1 VSGRTRVLYGI
12 CRQCKAVCEKHV
24 GVTPEEARVLKIA
37 LIESDLIPR
46 DLYVDDTTRWPIEG
60 CAHHPGVTT
69 TGQTTAAP
77 APTPTKVGTF
87 PAARD
92 GA

>member
-1 VSGRTRVLYGI
+1 VLYGI

-46 DLYVDDTTRWPIEG
+46 DLYVDDTARWPVEG
-60 CAHHPGVTT
+60 CAHHPTPT
-69 TGQTTAAP
+69 P
-77 APTPTKVGTF
+77 APTKVGTF